1 MQKVVSSSVFN
12 DLTSLHRGLCWSVCG
27 CVGLCLDERARFGFS
42 SALSSFI
49 GQHRSGGI
57 AWNLNPLISINNK
70 QRDGRTKEIQS
81 RADSPIHTVNF
92 RPKNSESMRPT
103 SSLGSLINFWLQ
115 VVVVFHKLLLE
126 VKYVG
131 TCCSLLP
138 SLPSSSSPCCCV
150 IFCRSFSLP
159 FYFPQSYFSPSVSRV
174 CLSKNRNKAW
184 IN

>member
-1 MQKVVSSSVFN
+1 MQKVVSSSAFN

-92 RPKNSESMRPT
+92 RPKNQRINETDQLPRLPHQLLIT
-103 SSLGSLINFWLQ
+103 SSCGISQAIIRGKICGDLLFSLAF
-115 VVVVFHKLLLE
+115 
-126 VKYVG
+126 
-131 TCCSLLP
+131 P
-138 SLPSSSSPCCCV
+138 SL
-150 IFCRSFSLP
+150 FK
-159 FYFPQSYFSPSVSRV
+159 FPVLLRYL
-174 CLSKNRNKAW
+174 LSKFLSAVLFSTILFFSFRLQSLFV
-184 IN
+184 